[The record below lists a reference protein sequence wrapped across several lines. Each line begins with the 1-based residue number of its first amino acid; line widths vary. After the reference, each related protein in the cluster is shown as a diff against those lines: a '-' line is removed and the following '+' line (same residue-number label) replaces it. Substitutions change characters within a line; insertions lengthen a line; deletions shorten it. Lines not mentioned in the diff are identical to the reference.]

1 MLAAVMTPTAPLF
14 LLAFD
19 HRQSLVK
26 GLFAGDEAAAARR
39 APEVKLLVL
48 GGLRRAVAAGLPAG
62 VAPEQVGVLVDDRYG
77 ARAATRAREAG
88 FAVAVAV
95 ERTGQRE
102 VVFEHGWDGFA
113 SKLEEIQPAYA
124 KVLVRYNADD
134 PDAAMNDRQRALL
147 VALSDWCAAHAP
159 GLLLELLV
167 PPTDEQLR
175 AAGGDH
181 GRYDAELRPGL
192 VVRAMAAMQA
202 DGIAPDL
209 WKIEGLE
216 DGDAARA
223 VAAQAL
229 AGPSPAPCLVLGR
242 GADDAKV
249 DHWLAVAAPVEGFA
263 GFAIGRS
270 LWWDPVRAWLAGD
283 LPGAGAEAAIAVAYD
298 RAIASY
304 LGAAVT
310 PSAAPARSPR

>member
-1 MLAAVMTPTAPLF
+1 MIIGDRYAARAMTLRTPLF

-19 HRQSLVK
+19 HRQSLVR
-26 GLFAGDEAAAARR
+26 GLFDGDERAAGRAA
-39 APEVKLLVL
+39 PDLKLLVL
-48 GGLRRAVAAGLPAG
+48 AGLRRAVADGLPAG
-62 VAPEQVGVLVDDRYG
+62 VGAEQVGVLVDDRYG
-77 ARAATRAREAG
+77 ARAAAEARAAG

-102 VVFEHGWDGFA
+102 VVFEHGEHGFA
-113 SKLEEIQPAYA
+113 ERLEALQPAYA

-134 PDAAMNDRQRALL
+134 VDQELNARQRALL
-147 VALSDWCAAHAP
+147 VRLSDWCAVSAP

-167 PPTDEQLR
+167 PPTDAQL
-175 AAGGDH
+175 AACGGFT
-181 GRYDAELRPGL
+181 GRYDADVRPAL

-202 DGIAPDL
+202 DGVAPDL

-216 DGDAARA
+216 DAAAARA

-229 AGPSPAPCLVLGR
+229 TGPSPAPCLVLGR

-249 DHWLAVAAPVEGFA
+249 DHWLAVAAPVDGFA

-270 LWWDPVRAWLAGD
+270 LWWEPARRWLAGD
-283 LPGAGAEAAIAVAYD
+283 LPATDAEAAIAAAYH

-304 LGAAVT
+304 MGAA
-310 PSAAPARSPR
+310 ALAR